1 MSYLTETATL
11 EFDPNGGSTSNN
23 NAGYDYHLP
32 HTKTIDLIGEEFVQ
46 KSRPVGGQSVVVENL
61 HPNGGGLSSTSHVGP
76 NVVLVNSSNS
86 GSGVPLQVQ
95 QILQQAQTQV
105 RFQYIKFEYFL
116 QVLIF

>member
-11 EFDPNGGSTSNN
+11 EFDPNGGSASNN

-46 KSRPVGGQSVVVENL
+46 KGRPVGGQSVVVENL
-61 HPNGGGLSSTSHVGP
+61 HPNGAGGGLSSTSPIGP

-86 GSGVPLQVQ
+86 GGGVPLQVQ

-105 RFQYIKFEYFL
+105 RFKRILGCFEFW
-116 QVLIF
+116 F

>member
-46 KSRPVGGQSVVVENL
+46 KSRSIGGQSVVVENL
-61 HPNGGGLSSTSHVGP
+61 HPNGTGLSNTSHNLGP

-86 GSGVPLQVQ
+86 GGGVPLQVQ

-105 RFQYIKFEYFL
+105 RDLFQPS
-116 QVLIF
+116 